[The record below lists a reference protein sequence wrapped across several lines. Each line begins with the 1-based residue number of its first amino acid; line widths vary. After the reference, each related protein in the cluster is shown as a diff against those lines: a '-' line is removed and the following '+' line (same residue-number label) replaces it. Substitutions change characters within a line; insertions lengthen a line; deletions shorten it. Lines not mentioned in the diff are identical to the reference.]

1 MTYTVMERE
10 GQYKTSSSPGHM
22 DSLFLLDVARELK
35 YRPALVAELFIFI
48 FSTLRQITLWPKI
61 WHKEGQVVASGTE
74 VK

>member
-1 MTYTVMERE
+1 
-10 GQYKTSSSPGHM
+10 M

-48 FSTLRQITLWPKI
+48 FSALRQITLWPKI
-61 WHKEGQVVASGTE
+61 WHKEGQVVAGGTE